1 MPNQLYTSV
10 LIKAFNKVYDR
21 IRTDTLTLIH
31 IGRASE
37 VFHDEVIFFV
47 WAAPHVTIKRLYQL
61 RGGY

>member
-1 MPNQLYTSV
+1 MYCILK
-10 LIKAFNKVYDR
+10 IGHKVYNW
-21 IRTDTLTLIH
+21 IRTETLTLIH